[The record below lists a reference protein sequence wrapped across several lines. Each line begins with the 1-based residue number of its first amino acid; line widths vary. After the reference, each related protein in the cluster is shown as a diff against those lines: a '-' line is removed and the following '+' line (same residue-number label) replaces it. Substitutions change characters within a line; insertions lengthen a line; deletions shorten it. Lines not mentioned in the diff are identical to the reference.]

1 MKWIGRA
8 VFVLVLAV
16 VCVTATWGQDTTA
29 TGGGGGNP
37 LASVLAFLNDPQWKL
52 ALAFVGGFIMRA
64 IPSVVNRSIPVVLQ
78 VTGLVTTLIGALFG
92 VQFQPGAVTAM
103 IGNIEPQ
110 TGAVMAMGLF
120 GSLSLGAIL
129 DSVASIA
136 LASGVQSQI
145 KNAAQWWTMGRE
157 IVRKVRQ

>member
-1 MKWIGRA
+1 MKWLGRA
-8 VFVLVLAV
+8 VLVV
-16 VCVTATWGQDTTA
+16 VCVLAFVVIAWAQDTTA

-37 LASVLAFLNDPQWKL
+37 FASILAFVNDPQWKL

-64 IPSVVNRSIPVVLQ
+64 VPSVVNRSIPFVLQ
-78 VTGLVTTLIGALFG
+78 LSGLVTTIIGALFG

-103 IGNIEPQ
+103 IGNLEPQ
-110 TGAVMAMGLF
+110 TGAVMAMGLL

-145 KNAAQWWTMGRE
+145 KNVAQWWTTGRE